1 MLRCCKML
9 TGKIINMKSINL
21 YMNLNTV
28 VNYQF
33 VKYSKNI
40 PNDK

>member
-1 MLRCCKML
+1 ML